1 MAEDIVMPEL
11 GQTVSEGKVVEWLV
25 EAGELV
31 ELGQPLLVV
40 ETDKAEVEV
49 ESAAEGILAEIMVHA
64 GSTVEAGTVIARVT
78 DPGEGESPA

>member
-25 EAGELV
+25 EAGQFV

-49 ESAAEGILAEIMVHA
+49 ESAAEGILAEIVVEA

-78 DPGEGESPA
+78 DPGEGNDPA